1 MVLFNSTSYQNQ
13 YCVKSLEL
21 RSYFWSVFSCIR
33 TEYEHPRRNAISI
46 KLQSNFFEISLRH
59 GCSASEVW
67 FEAIK
72 NSTQH
77 PAKIINWLY
86 PINGLYCLIPKK
98 SIFTIEL
105 ILNNFFYILPR
116 IPKKQSKVWLPMNSN
131 VCRNVTDFKVS
142 SLEKMH

>member
-13 YCVKSLEL
+13 YCVKSFEI

-116 IPKKQSKVWLPMNSN
+116 IPKKQSKVWLPMSSN